1 MGVHWKIQFLG
12 DVFHEKPIYWGEL
25 SKKRGLG
32 QFAALREGEGWQ
44 KRAGEVFLRGVWCP
58 NAHYVLIFNFKG
70 NPEISSENNH
80 SIKVAT
86 KPSFIFEHVLISQI
100 YHLQLTPYL
109 QVVVGQNNYAHKVQL
124 NDKEEITIL
133 CKHGVP
139 WCKGS

>member
-1 MGVHWKIQFLG
+1 MGVHWKIRFLG

-32 QFAALREGEGWQ
+32 QFAALRGGEGWQ

-80 SIKVAT
+80 SIKGCHKT
-86 KPSFIFEHVLISQI
+86 LFYFWTCSNKSNIS
-100 YHLQLTPYL
+100 LA
-109 QVVVGQNNYAHKVQL
+109 VGPLSAGCGGT
-124 NDKEEITIL
+124 E
-133 CKHGVP
+133 
-139 WCKGS
+139 